1 MKIGVIGAGNIGAT
15 LARKLAASGHEVKIA
30 NSKGPESLRALA
42 HDIGAT
48 TVTKEGALEDVDVV
62 VLSIPFSSYRE
73 LTCHFL
79 KVPRNTI
86 VVDTSNYYPFR
97 DGVISG
103 IDGGIPESVWVE
115 LQLGLPVIKAWNAAL
130 ATTLAERGS
139 PKGTAG
145 RIAIPVSGDEPA
157 SKSIIMGLVEET
169 GFDAVDAGVL
179 SESWRQ
185 QPGTPAYCTEL
196 TKDELVLAL
205 ESADRLEAPVNRDR
219 LIEKF
224 MQSQG
229 GVTHDEIVE
238 LNRIETK

>member
-48 TVTKEGALEDVDVV
+48 TVTKGGALEDVDVV